1 LSQVDSGTLKSAE
14 QNAMRLVEAKD
25 KEMSL
30 ALKNMAAEK
39 DKALNLQKEQYEYW
53 LNKKSDEMKVCITN
67 CHTQNLESRI
77 VPQRVIRND
86 VGAGQERDHAA
97 PDPTSEAAMAKN

>member
-1 LSQVDSGTLKSAE
+1 LIQVDSGTLKSAE

-39 DKALNLQKEQYEYW
+39 DKALSLQKEQYEYW
-53 LNKKSDEMKVCITN
+53 LNKKSDEMKVCVTN
-67 CHTQNLESRI
+67 RHTLNLE
-77 VPQRVIRND
+77 
-86 VGAGQERDHAA
+86 
-97 PDPTSEAAMAKN
+97 